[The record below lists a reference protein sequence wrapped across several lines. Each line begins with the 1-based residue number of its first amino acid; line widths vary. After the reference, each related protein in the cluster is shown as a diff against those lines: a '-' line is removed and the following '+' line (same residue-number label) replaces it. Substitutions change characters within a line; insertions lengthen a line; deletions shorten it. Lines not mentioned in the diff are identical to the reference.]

1 MIIVM
6 HISLWG
12 GTITAVGARAGNEAR
27 ATDRNK
33 KQAIFKNCAPFTDC
47 ITEIS
52 NTQVDNAKDVDI
64 VISM

>member
-12 GTITAVGARAGNEAR
+12 GTITVIGARVGNEAR

-33 KQAIFKNCAPFTDC
+33 KQSIFKNCAPFTGC
-47 ITEIS
+47 ITEIN

>member
-1 MIIVM
+1 MTVI
-6 HISLWG
+6 
-12 GTITAVGARAGNEAR
+12 GARVGNEAR

-33 KQAIFKNCAPFTDC
+33 KQAIFKNCALFTNC
-47 ITEIS
+47 ITEIN